1 MGIRLDQAAALRLV
15 ESTGHPSDQAAP
27 RRPTSA
33 PSASPQI
40 FVPDIEI
47 TSGLEL
53 QAAVQEINN
62 NLQELQTSLDIVRDE
77 ASGRAAVVVR
87 DSQGEV
93 IRQLP
98 PEAVLRAV
106 VQVRRIVGIL
116 LDETV

>member
-1 MGIRLDQAAALRLV
+1 MGIRLDQAVALRLD
-15 ESTGHPSDQAAP
+15 ESAGRPSGQTAP

-33 PSASPQI
+33 PAVTVQI
-40 FVPDIEI
+40 EVPEVV
-47 TSGLEL
+47 TSTPEL

-62 NLQELQTSLDIVRDE
+62 NLLDLQTSLDIVRDE
-77 ASGRAAVVVR
+77 ASGQSVVVVR
-87 DSQGEV
+87 NAEGEV

-98 PEAVLRAV
+98 PEAVLHAV